1 MKLQPPFC
9 TLQRYITA
17 GTGPKLKKLPWDAR
31 RKGWE
36 LGCAS
41 CLISPVHI
49 LFKCWD
55 LIELVTPLQQQH
67 HQLVYQRPICKLKAS
82 PCFSSTTDIKQPY
95 PKITSQV
102 RQLAEKLPGLGGEQ
116 CTKQVSGTHC
126 ALISLLYSWLR
137 AQNEPDT
144 APQSSFVSLIKW
156 PAQCWLMSV
165 PIPPSPHAPLSQ
177 SCSIFTILLLQLL
190 WT

>member
-1 MKLQPPFC
+1 MHTPSKVHHS
-9 TLQRYITA
+9 
-17 GTGPKLKKLPWDAR
+17 GDWVKGSSR

-41 CLISPVHI
+41 CLLSPVHI
-49 LFKCWD
+49 LFKRWD

-67 HQLVYQRPICKLKAS
+67 HQLVYQRAICKLKGS
-82 PCFSSTTDIKQPY
+82 PCFSSTCDIQQPN

-102 RQLAEKLPGLGGEQ
+102 RQLEEKLLDLGGEQ

-144 APQSSFVSLIKW
+144 APQSSSVSLDQV
-156 PAQCWLMSV
+156 ASSV
-165 PIPPSPHAPLSQ
+165 LVHASTNPTLPSCTLLSELQHPPNFASTTALHITRNP
-177 SCSIFTILLLQLL
+177 CST
-190 WT
+190 TGN